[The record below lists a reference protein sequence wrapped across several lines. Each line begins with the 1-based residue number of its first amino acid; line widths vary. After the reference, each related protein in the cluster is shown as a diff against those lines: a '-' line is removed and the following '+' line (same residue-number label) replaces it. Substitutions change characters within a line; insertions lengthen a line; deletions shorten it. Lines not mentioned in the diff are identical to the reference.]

1 MSTKFKQLMADIQ
14 KQNYKGLD
22 VLHHYLAGL
31 KAIHTQ
37 DCTDSLYV
45 IRQSLGGA
53 GFTAWSGIPRIIE
66 DYAPQVT
73 YEGDNTVMLQ
83 QSANFL
89 FKELKKA
96 KQGKSRTKHDPV
108 FDYLSHIDELKAMK
122 CPASRSEHFL
132 NLNQIEEAIKVN
144 VAYKLDRVFTIM

>member
-1 MSTKFKQLMADIQ
+1 M
-14 KQNYKGLD
+14 D

-31 KAIHTQ
+31 KSVHTQ
-37 DCTDSLYV
+37 DTADSLYV

-73 YEGDNTVMLQ
+73 YEGDNTVMAQ

-96 KQGKSRTKHDPV
+96 KQGKSRTKHDQV
-108 FDYLSHIDELKAMK
+108 FDYLSHIDELKAKK
-122 CPASRSEHFL
+122 CPASKADHFL
-132 NLNQIEEAIKVN
+132 S
-144 VAYKLDRVFTIM
+144 LD